1 MEGETNASGRDDA
14 SMPPKPDPGE
24 PADPLYAS
32 AYQLARFYAIL
43 SPGLLQRELEIDR
56 AQAQRLIALLVER
69 GVLRPV
75 MIEHSGARESRVNI
89 ILETAQKVDLSPSVL
104 PTASPIAG
112 RLAVL
117 VTGVGVLLGLGSC
130 VGLVALG
137 IGQKLASA
145 LGIALLSPSLAGVVG
160 LLLIPPAGG
169 ALVGWLVE
177 SLLSP
182 DEGQVPYRALQV
194 RRSLW
199 TLYALLSIVYGSLQL
214 FLK

>member
-1 MEGETNASGRDDA
+1 MERQPGAGDDA
-14 SMPPKPDPGE
+14 ATPRPGPGE
-24 PADPLYAS
+24 AADPLYAS

-43 SPGLLQRELEIDR
+43 SPGLLQRELEVDR
-56 AQAQRLIALLVER
+56 ARAQRLIALLVER
-69 GVLRPV
+69 GVLGPV

-89 ILETAQKVDLSPSVL
+89 ILETAQKVDLSPNV
-104 PTASPIAG
+104 PTSSPLAG

-117 VTGVGVLLGLGSC
+117 VTAVAVLLGLGVC

-137 IGQKLASA
+137 VGPKVAGA
-145 LGIALLSPSLAGVVG
+145 LGLALLSQSASDLAG
-160 LLLIPPAGG
+160 LLLIPAGVG
-169 ALVGWLVE
+169 ALVAWLAE

-199 TLYALLSIVYGSLQL
+199 TLYALLALAYGSVQL
-214 FLK
+214 LR